1 MATVVD
7 WNGRFGDDSVCLKS
21 SARLAQ
27 IDTFTGGLTGRE
39 LDHNGKSG
47 KLMLI
52 VDYTKEWSHHFQQ
65 REGLLLVTV
74 WFGFES

>member
-1 MATVVD
+1 MATVGD

-27 IDTFTGGLTGRE
+27 IDTFTGGLTCRE

-52 VDYTKEWSHHFQQ
+52 VDYTEEWASPLPT
-65 REGLLLVTV
+65 EGRSAFGNCVV
-74 WFGFES
+74 WF